1 MRIRILTA
9 VLCIL
14 ALSGCKNDKVQE
26 AHERALQHQRDSM
39 NLIIQQKDQEIND
52 MMSTM
57 NDVVEGFRAIS
68 EAEERV
74 TLTRMDE
81 GADATERIREN
92 MQFIQ
97 QTMQQNRELI
107 NKLRGQLRQS
117 SVKSEELRRALDN
130 LTLQME
136 EKDARLSQLTAEL
149 EAKNVQIGELKEQ
162 VTDLS
167 QNVSA
172 LQEESSKKSQT
183 ILSQEKQLNTA
194 WFVYGTKKELKDQH
208 IIENGK
214 VLQSDNYNR
223 DYFTKI
229 DIRID
234 KEIRL
239 YSRSAKILTPHPV
252 SSYTLQQDANRQYIL
267 RIEDPQLF
275 WSSSKYLVVL
285 VK

>member
-1 MRIRILTA
+1 MQIRILTA
-9 VLCIL
+9 VLCLL
-14 ALSGCKNDKVQE
+14 ALEGCKNDKVQQAYE
-26 AHERALQHQRDSM
+26 QTLQHQRDSM

-57 NDVVEGFRAIS
+57 NDVVEGFRAIN

-81 GADATERIREN
+81 GADATERIRQN

-97 QTMQQNRELI
+97 QTLSHNRELI
-107 NKLRGQLRQS
+107 SKLRNQLRQS

-130 LTLQME
+130 LSRQME
-136 EKDARLSQLTAEL
+136 EKDARLAQLTAEL

-162 VTDLS
+162 VTELS
-167 QNVSA
+167 QHVST
-172 LQEESSKKSQT
+172 LQEETANKSQT
-183 ILSQEKQLNTA
+183 ILSQDKQLNTA
-194 WFVYGTKKELKDQH
+194 WFVYGTKKELKEQH

-214 VLQSDNYNR
+214 VLQSDNYSR

-239 YSRSAKILTPHPV
+239 YSRSAKILTHHPV

-267 RIEDPQLF
+267 RIDDPQRF